1 MIKAHA
7 IDPSADLEDQF
18 VYYIAK
24 HVPQQHQ
31 DQVKRIIQQSIKM
44 NSKNVLVR
52 VNKDTIINIPLT
64 SSGTVKP
71 KDTSIEIT
79 SIGASC
85 RP

>member
-18 VYYIAK
+18 EYYIAK
-24 HVPQQHQ
+24 HVPQKHQ
-31 DQVKRIIQQSIKM
+31 DQVKRIIQQSIMM

-64 SSGTVKP
+64 SSEIVKP
-71 KDTSIEIT
+71 KDASIEIT